1 MARKD
6 RSFAAKLAHAGQKEI
21 LVCPVCNQ
29 DMTAHRVV
37 RGIVNERTGKWRF
50 RERSVK
56 ICACNKAEFGLG

>member
-6 RSFAAKLAHAGQKEI
+6 RSFAAKLAHAGQKHVM
-21 LVCPVCNQ
+21 VCPVCKQ
-29 DMTAHRVV
+29 DLTTHRVV

-56 ICACNKAEFGLG
+56 ICACNKAEFGFG